1 MLYLALSTTRYI
13 GLVVYRDI
21 AMRLPLGLALTA
33 ALFSASAAFA
43 QPDDQ
48 ATTTPP
54 SRGWFDE
61 GKLLATGG
69 VSQVEG
75 AGGGG
80 LGAWAL
86 ISGYGSDHGVGV
98 NAHYTTVLLPDYRID
113 TVGAAVGLFDRLEL
127 SYAWQAFDTQ
137 DVGAALGLG
146 KGYTF
151 HQNIFGAK
159 LRVAGDA
166 IYDQDQWLP
175 QISVG
180 LQHKENDRGAVIAAV
195 GGKGAV
201 GTDYYIAASKLFL
214 AQSLL
219 ANATV
224 RFTKANQLGILGFG
238 GGKHDDYTPQFE
250 GSLAYLFARDFAVGV
265 EGRTKP
271 SNLAIAR
278 EQDAYDVF
286 AAWFPCKNFSLTA
299 AYADMG
305 NIVIKD
311 HQRGPYLS
319 LQAGL

>member
-1 MLYLALSTTRYI
+1 
-13 GLVVYRDI
+13 
-21 AMRLPLGLALTA
+21 MRLCFGLALA
-33 ALFSASAAFA
+33 AGLFSASTAFA
-43 QPDDQ
+43 QSDDE
-48 ATTTPP
+48 ASTTAPQ
-54 SRGWFDE
+54 RGWFDQ

-69 VSQVEG
+69 VTQVEG

-86 ISGYGSDHGVGV
+86 ITGYGSDHGIGL
-98 NAHYTTVLLPDYRID
+98 NAHYTTVLLPDYQLN

-127 SYAWQAFDTQ
+127 SYAWQEFDTQ

-159 LRVAGDA
+159 LRLLGDA
-166 IYDQDQWLP
+166 VYDQDQWLP
-175 QISVG
+175 QVSVG

-195 GGKGAV
+195 GGKASV
-201 GTDYYIAASKLFL
+201 GTDYYVAASKLFL

-219 ANATV
+219 VNATV

-238 GGKHDDYTPQFE
+238 GGKHDDYSPQAE
-250 GSLAYLFARDFAVGV
+250 GSLAYLFSRDFAIGI

-271 SNLAIAR
+271 SNLAIAK

-286 AAWFPCKNFSLTA
+286 AAWFPCKEFSVTA
-299 AYADMG
+299 AFADLG
-305 NIVIKD
+305 NVVIKD
-311 HQRGPYLS
+311 HQRGFYLS